1 MPLIQWVMQNLNKF
15 VLKQEGSGKVVL
27 YGDETM
33 TSQTDF
39 YSNSKLAKFNIGAK
53 GYDVSGR
60 VWVITGISVNSN
72 SETVYKAKK
81 GNLTKFF
88 NDSEIFV
95 NQKKK
100 AFVFPNLDDI
110 PLENLPIYQPKR
122 ITRN

>member
-1 MPLIQWVMQNLNKF
+1 MQNLNKI

-33 TSQTDF
+33 TSQTGF
-39 YSNSKLAKFNIGAK
+39 YSNSKFVKFSIGAK

-60 VWVITGISVNSN
+60 VWVITGVSVRSN
-72 SETVYKAKK
+72 GETVYKAKI

-88 NDSEIFV
+88 GDSEIFV

-100 AFVFPNLDDI
+100 ACVFPNLDSI
-110 PLENLPIYQPKR
+110 PLENLPIYQTKR
-122 ITRN
+122 TTRN